1 MVIQIVTD
9 NGSAFVTAAKLLMK
23 KFNLYWNLCAAHYI
37 DLIFKDIGKKP
48 SVTDM
53 INNARK
59 ITNFIYNHG
68 WLLAQMRKYCGGD
81 IVQLGITRHGVGSN
95 SELLQVVHNVF
106 AKLDPT
112 TESFGQFGSKLV
124 FFQDAKREFDDQ
136 AAIVPRSTMV
146 PATLNSHQEVDSTSV
161 GHSSR
166 PSAIGTS
173 ASGYDGSRGGI
184 DDGDHGSRR
193 VGSSIRAI
201 GKPYKGRERT
211 VKPYS
216 EELLSGSYE
225 SMSIGTQFNDFSNE
239 ANVYPSHVMSYGQ
252 SSSSIDEEYGMSRCS
267 PSAQIS
273 YQVLYQMERGFEIKT
288 WGTLSILSM

>member
-112 TESFGQFGSKLV
+112 TESFGQFGSKM
-124 FFQDAKREFDDQ
+124 QKENSMIKRRLYQ
-136 AAIVPRSTMV
+136 GQPWC